1 MASKKILTA
10 ALLREHL
17 RYDPETGDFAWLI
30 MIPGRN
36 PKPGSGHNKGYRR
49 ISVFG
54 ESYLSHI
61 LAWLWMTGEFPP
73 RQIDHIDTNK
83 ANNEWS
89 NLRLA
94 TNQQNGWNADRPV
107 GKSGLPGVR
116 QLKHGRWHARI
127 GQHHVGV
134 FDTAEEAYEAYERAS
149 SEIKGEFKRS
159 ARPRRTGK

>member
-30 MIPGRN
+30 IIPGRT
-36 PKPGSGHNKGYRR
+36 PIPGSRHTKGYMR

-54 ESYLSHI
+54 KRYQSHR
-61 LAWLWMTGEFPP
+61 LAWLWMTGEWP
-73 RQIDHIDTNK
+73 RKIDHIDRNK
-83 ANNEWS
+83 ANNKWS
-89 NLRLA
+89 NLRVA
-94 TNQQNGWNADRPV
+94 TNQQNGWNRDLGPLPR
-107 GKSGLPGVR
+107 SGFRGVR
-116 QLKHGRWHARI
+116 QLKHGRWHARV

-149 SEIKGEFKRS
+149 SEIKGEFKQIE
-159 ARPRRTGK
+159 RPRRTD